1 MNPSLSSEL
10 PRRDLLGFRAGKTK
24 YVPMC
29 NTIGPQMIGKI
40 KEIKEQVKEA
50 VEEIKKPEPTTY
62 LDLLERAVDQN
73 WTEEQFEQECKNRN
87 INPEL

>member
-1 MNPSLSSEL
+1 
-10 PRRDLLGFRAGKTK
+10 
-24 YVPMC
+24 
-29 NTIGPQMIGKI
+29 MIGKI